1 MNSAPRRKPRTFRF
15 KRYQVPKYIK
25 DALAT
30 LKPPDDI
37 TVSQWAERNR
47 ILSRKESNLQGY
59 WRNSVTPYLTGIM
72 DEFNNWETEQII
84 FVKPTQCG
92 GTEGELNMLG
102 YVIDQDPAPVLIVY
116 PNDELA
122 ESTSANRIS
131 SMMETPCLKRHYLK
145 KSSSKK
151 ELQFDTDMYVAL
163 TGSNSPA
170 DLASKPIRYLFLD
183 EVDKYSA
190 ASRQE
195 ADPINLAIERTKS
208 YITNR
213 KIYMCSTPT
222 LRTGHIWKAKEAADV
237 EKHFFVPCPH
247 CGKYIELKFAQ
258 IRWPG
263 KEDGMSD
270 RDRAEFANYVCQEC
284 GCIITDQHK
293 PEMLQH
299 GEWRAVRQ
307 STRFARSVAFWMN
320 TLYSPFTRFSAIAAE
335 FLKSKDDPDR
345 LHNFTNSWLA
355 EPWEDTKLKTSA
367 ELVQERQTER
377 PAYEVPPWAKL
388 LTGGVDVQENCLYWS
403 IRAWGDFLTS
413 QNIAHGQAFS
423 FNEIANYMNLEYR
436 QPDGTAMM
444 VALCLIDSGDQTD
457 EVYEFCAE
465 NAEWALPCKGT
476 DTMLSHYKLSTVN
489 KAGSKAYG
497 MNLVLVD
504 GGKYKDMIA
513 SRMRKP
519 NGKGSWMVYKDTD
532 LEYCEQVTAEHK
544 VVERNANGRETQ
556 RWVLKTSHADNHYLD
571 TEVYAMAAADV
582 RGVRTLFLQN
592 GNEQEAPP
600 TMPPANQ
607 EGEKPW
613 IITPTENWL

>member
-1 MNSAPRRKPRTFRF
+1 MNSPRRKPRTFRF

-145 KSSSKK
+145 NSSSKK

-247 CGKYIELKFAQ
+247 CGKYIELVCADPLARQGRRHERPRPGRVCELRLPGMRLHHNRPAQ
-258 IRWPG
+258 AGNAAARRVAG
-263 KEDGMSD
+263 
-270 RDRAEFANYVCQEC
+270 RAPKHPLC
-284 GCIITDQHK
+284 
-293 PEMLQH
+293 PE
-299 GEWRAVRQ
+299 
-307 STRFARSVAFWMN
+307 RSVLDEYAVQP
-320 TLYSPFTRFSAIAAE
+320 LY
-335 FLKSKDDPDR
+335 
-345 LHNFTNSWLA
+345 
-355 EPWEDTKLKTSA
+355 
-367 ELVQERQTER
+367 
-377 PAYEVPPWAKL
+377 
-388 LTGGVDVQENCLYWS
+388 
-403 IRAWGDFLTS
+403 
-413 QNIAHGQAFS
+413 
-423 FNEIANYMNLEYR
+423 
-436 QPDGTAMM
+436 
-444 VALCLIDSGDQTD
+444 
-457 EVYEFCAE
+457 
-465 NAEWALPCKGT
+465 
-476 DTMLSHYKLSTVN
+476 TV
-489 KAGSKAYG
+489 
-497 MNLVLVD
+497 
-504 GGKYKDMIA
+504 
-513 SRMRKP
+513 
-519 NGKGSWMVYKDTD
+519 
-532 LEYCEQVTAEHK
+532 
-544 VVERNANGRETQ
+544 
-556 RWVLKTSHADNHYLD
+556 
-571 TEVYAMAAADV
+571 
-582 RGVRTLFLQN
+582 
-592 GNEQEAPP
+592 
-600 TMPPANQ
+600 
-607 EGEKPW
+607 
-613 IITPTENWL
+613 